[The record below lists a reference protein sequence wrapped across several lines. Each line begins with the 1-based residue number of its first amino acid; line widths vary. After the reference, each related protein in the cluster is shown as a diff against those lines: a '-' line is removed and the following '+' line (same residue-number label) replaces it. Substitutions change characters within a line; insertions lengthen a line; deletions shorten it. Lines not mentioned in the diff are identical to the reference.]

1 MPEQEKN
8 LKANLEDAE
17 SKLCRNKR
25 RFFGLILKMLR
36 VSFVGTSDRISRLIL
51 KMLRVSFAGTREES
65 PGYLKILRVSFAG
78 TREKSQG

>member
-51 KMLRVSFAGTREES
+51 KMLRVSFAGTRE
-65 PGYLKILRVSFAG
+65 
-78 TREKSQG
+78 KSQG